1 MKAIFTLFLL
11 LFLNR
16 TQAQTAKDLFTA
28 SDVKISWLGIDFSHV
43 KLIGDFAQF
52 NDAGQKSV
60 VDIKDQY
67 FPAWNKL
74 IVSEQ
79 DKYDLKGMLRKEN
92 IIYDIDMI
100 TNINA
105 KAPVEEMEAQNTPD
119 YSLTDIE
126 KFIKKLTIKNKDGI
140 GILMIAE
147 SLNKNAVEAYFHFV
161 AINMST
167 KEILIHERIKSEPSG
182 FGIRNYWA
190 GSIYQVIKK
199 IKVTYYKRWKSEL
212 N

>member
-11 LFLNR
+11 LFLNS

-28 SDVKISWLGIDFSHV
+28 SDVKITWLGIDFSHV

-74 IVSEQ
+74 IVSEP

-105 KAPVEEMEAQNTPD
+105 KAPVEEMEAQNAPD
-119 YSLTDIE
+119 YTLADIE
-126 KFIKKLTIKNKDGI
+126 KFVKKLPIKNKDGI

-199 IKVTYYKRWKSEL
+199 IKATYYKSWKAEF